1 MASKAKRTKRRETP
15 ASRGQA
21 APHVYAASVPIEPFF
36 QEQMRDPE
44 FRRAYEELEP
54 EFELVRQLI
63 DLRIKRGMSQTEL
76 ARRVGVKQPSIA
88 RLEGRGKT
96 TNLNFLGRVA
106 KALDARLE
114 VRLVPRKAGGKP
126 GRQKRMT

>member
-1 MASKAKRTKRRETP
+1 MASKTKKTKRYP
-15 ASRGQA
+15 
-21 APHVYAASVPIEPFF
+21 ASVPIEPFF
-36 QEQMRDPE
+36 EEQMRDPE
-44 FRRAYEELEP
+44 FRQAYEELEP
-54 EFELVRQLI
+54 EFQLVRQLI
-63 DLRIKRGMSQTEL
+63 DLRLKRGVSQTEL

-96 TNLNFLGRVA
+96 TDLKFLGRVA

-114 VRLVPRKAGGKP
+114 VRLVPHKTSSKS

>member
-1 MASKAKRTKRRETP
+1 MASKPKRTKRRETV
-15 ASRGQA
+15 
-21 APHVYAASVPIEPFF
+21 PHVYAASVPIEPFF

-63 DLRIKRGMSQTEL
+63 GLRIKRGVSQTEL

-96 TNLNFLGRVA
+96 TNLSFLGRVA

-114 VRLVPRKAGGKP
+114 VRLVPREAISKS

>member
-1 MASKAKRTKRRETP
+1 MASKPKRTKLRETTP
-15 ASRGQA
+15 QV
-21 APHVYAASVPIEPFF
+21 HAASAPIEPFF

-63 DLRIKRGMSQTEL
+63 DLRIKRGVSQTEL

-96 TNLNFLGRVA
+96 TDLNFLGRVA

-114 VRLVPRKAGGKP
+114 VRLVPREASGKSE
-126 GRQKRMT
+126 GQKRME